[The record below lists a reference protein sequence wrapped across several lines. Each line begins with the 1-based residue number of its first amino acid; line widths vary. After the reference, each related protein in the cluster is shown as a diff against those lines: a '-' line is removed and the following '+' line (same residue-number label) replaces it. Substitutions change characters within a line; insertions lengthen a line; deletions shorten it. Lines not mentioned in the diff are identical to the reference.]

1 MKEEQDQRPRW
12 FGDYSC
18 SNVNSDS
25 LPISTLSN
33 IQYFWVLDHL
43 IIEVMIANP
52 DLGTVYVLKSYLSDG
67 LYHIALQPGYAPKI
81 SLVFP
86 LDRNGENMVEIP
98 ITLPMEYKTI
108 PSILFAATN
117 SRGPGKLSPAL
128 QQVIPAAQ
136 TRKPRRSISHG

>member
-1 MKEEQDQRPRW
+1 
-12 FGDYSC
+12 
-18 SNVNSDS
+18 
-25 LPISTLSN
+25 
-33 IQYFWVLDHL
+33 
-43 IIEVMIANP
+43 MIANP
-52 DLGTVYVLKSYLSDG
+52 DLGTVYVLKSDLSDG

-108 PSILFAATN
+108 PSILFTATN

-128 QQVIPAAQ
+128 QQAIPAAQ
-136 TRKPRRSISHG
+136 TRKPRGSISHG